1 MEGYLKNYERE
12 LFTAAEGVTLGPGLY
27 RLDNAQRKNTIAFP
41 WAPNSN
47 INLGNT
53 FLENDLRVD
62 FESDL
67 RNITRHLTND
77 PKGKYVPQENV
88 PQNPKTNIFDGVNDG
103 FFHIESSRLTN
114 PAFDLKGMTKNRWI
128 SLKKNPQENVI
139 EPFKRNG
146 FDTYSDLL
154 DNYRDCPV
162 QLNK

>member
-1 MEGYLKNYERE
+1 MEGYLKNHDRE
-12 LFTAAEGVTLGPGLY
+12 LFTAAEGVALGPGLY

-67 RNITRHLTND
+67 KNMTRKLSND
-77 PKGKYVPQENV
+77 PKKKYVPEENIA
-88 PQNPKTNIFDGVNDG
+88 QNPNTNIFNGIKDG
-103 FFHIESSRLTN
+103 FFHTESSRLSS
-114 PAFDLKGMTKNRWI
+114 PAFELKGMPKNRWI

-139 EPFKRNG
+139 EPFERNG

-154 DNYRDCPV
+154 DNYKDCPV
-162 QLNK
+162 QLKK

>member
-1 MEGYLKNYERE
+1 MEGYLKNNDRE
-12 LFTAAEGVTLGPGLY
+12 LFTAAEGVALGPGLY

-67 RNITRHLTND
+67 RNITRNLTND

-88 PQNPKTNIFDGVNDG
+88 PQNPKTNIFNGINDG
-103 FFHIESSRLTN
+103 FFHIESSR
-114 PAFDLKGMTKNRWI
+114 
-128 SLKKNPQENVI
+128 
-139 EPFKRNG
+139 
-146 FDTYSDLL
+146 
-154 DNYRDCPV
+154 
-162 QLNK
+162 